1 MQSSSDLFTRPPSI
15 AEDALHYALYPP
27 SASSDKTNVSA
38 LALAIQAYL
47 DETLRGFIWHR
58 DSFEL
63 KLQQDEDTKQYYIGG
78 DMRVGDSID
87 DEWCAVWLLKEISA
101 RWDVAVRSAPSL
113 PLSNSQPDLIYVIRS
128 VYDSDG
134 DFLLIEAADS
144 LPNWVTPSNS
154 ENRVRTL

>member
-1 MQSSSDLFTRPPSI
+1 MQSTTEIFNRPPSI
-15 AEDALHYALYPP
+15 AEDALHYALYPQD
-27 SASSDKTNVSA
+27 ASSEKANVSA

-63 KLQQDEDTKQYYIGG
+63 KLLQDEDSKLYYIGG

-101 RWDVAVRSAPSL
+101 RWDVAVR
-113 PLSNSQPDLIYVIRS
+113 
-128 VYDSDG
+128 
-134 DFLLIEAADS
+134 
-144 LPNWVTPSNS
+144 
-154 ENRVRTL
+154 